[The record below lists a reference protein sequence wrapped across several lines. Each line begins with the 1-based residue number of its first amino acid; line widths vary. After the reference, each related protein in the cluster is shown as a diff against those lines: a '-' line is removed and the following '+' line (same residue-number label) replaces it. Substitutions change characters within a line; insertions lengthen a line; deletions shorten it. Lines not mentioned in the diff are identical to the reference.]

1 MFSPADGMT
10 EIEISIFGH
19 VRAPVVL
26 PLLPM
31 TLGIGEGETRSE
43 GTKTKMRS
51 TLYYRQYKQFNS
63 RAPAVLAHTLV
74 RQLAIFP

>member
-1 MFSPADGMT
+1 MGVKEYSLCMRKGAPALHF
-10 EIEISIFGH
+10 IPPS
-19 VRAPVVL
+19 

-43 GTKTKMRS
+43 GTKTKMGS

-74 RQLAIFP
+74 RQLVIFP